1 MSCCLGSP
9 SLAPSSLLSRSFISS
24 LSLPH
29 LFSLL
34 TKLLPF
40 MGNTLVSSVISSQQW
55 TYSQSNCHF
64 RMNLD
69 EQIHFS
75 LPLYSYPFLHCLLCI
90 HFFRNTLLVRLVL
103 VTTSITQEETREE
116 KCVSIFSSYFSPLT
130 WRSDFKEW
138 NMFSTFF
145 LPLFI
150 PSRFSCLIII
160 FHAFLS
166 FHTPFSP
173 LSTTLLVW
181 WSEKMNE

>member
-1 MSCCLGSP
+1 MSC
-9 SLAPSSLLSRSFISS
+9 S

-29 LFSLL
+29 LLSLFLLSLPLSLPHLSHQTSSFHGEHFGVISHLESTMNLL
-34 TKLLPF
+34 TIRLSLSYESWRTNSF
-40 MGNTLVSSVISSQQW
+40 
-55 TYSQSNCHF
+55 
-64 RMNLD
+64 
-69 EQIHFS
+69 FS
-75 LPLYSYPFLHCLLCI
+75 PLYSYPFLHCLLCI
-90 HFFRNTLLVRLVL
+90 HFFGIHSLFILFLLLL
-103 VTTSITQEETREE
+103 QLHKKTHE
-116 KCVSIFSSYFSPLT
+116 KKKFVSIFSSYFSPLT

-145 LPLFI
+145 LPLFV